1 MRPSSANWW
10 LRIPAA
16 GVACDRVK
24 IVVQQVSTRLFLKRY
39 AVWIRLKEDAK
50 VFGDALVA
58 IKYCLSYE
66 LRDVRLARFT
76 DSWELQGYLDPFLT
90 TGLDLSSNVM
100 VAELRKSIETNRALR
115 EKQDELKM
123 HLDGIAAELKERKK
137 ARLFE
142 RQPISD
148 DAPKNADEP

>member
-1 MRPSSANWW
+1 M
-10 LRIPAA
+10 
-16 GVACDRVK
+16 
-24 IVVQQVSTRLFLKRY
+24 VQQVSTGLFLKRY
-39 AVWIRLKEDAK
+39 AVWVRLKEEAK
-50 VFGDALVA
+50 VFGDAVAA
-58 IKYCLSYE
+58 IKHCLSVE

-76 DSWELQGYLDPFLT
+76 DSWELQGYLDPFLA

-115 EKQDELKM
+115 EKQRELKM
-123 HLDGIAAELKERKK
+123 DLDGIAAELKERKK

-142 RQPISD
+142 REPISD